1 MAVPKRSSDSSQS
14 VSSGQRISSLPLMI
28 VGGIIVLFAM
38 GIMYAAGQ
46 RVPEVREF
54 EQASVV
60 ETLSAEQEFETIS
73 FVEGQRDGMVNAVAP
88 VEVSAALPEDDRQ
101 KRLSDQMKKMIED
114 QKLKEMRESQ
124 DIQDRMMKHQI
135 DLAQQA
141 VEGGMSVSGIGRGS
155 PDPVTSIN
163 ASSSPNNASGG
174 RTQPGNAANF
184 QDLVSSISGGTQ
196 GGSPG
201 GGRSLA
207 NSAAA
212 AQLSST
218 DVSGVAAA
226 QEFTG
231 GNYRDDFTLFE
242 RSRTP
247 SSKYQLITGTLIPG
261 VMISAVNSELPG
273 DLVGQVSQ
281 DVYDSVTG
289 QYLLIPKGSK
299 LFGRYDA
306 FAALGAERLLMVWD
320 RLVMPDG
327 ETLTLGSIQGYDDR
341 GRAGGKDRVITHF
354 FRTLGNALLLS
365 VATAGTEAL
374 VDSADSSSNIFS
386 DITANFGNNTTGAL
400 DEYLRSRL
408 RIRPTLEIRS
418 GFRFNILVNRD
429 ITFPEPFEF
438 GYTRTGAPQ

>member
-1 MAVPKRSSDSSQS
+1 MAVPDKSSEKPRS
-14 VSSGQRISSLPLMI
+14 VSSGQRISSLPLII

-54 EQASVV
+54 EQSAIV
-60 ETLSAEQEFETIS
+60 ETLSAEQEFETIT
-73 FVEGQRDGMVNAVAP
+73 FADGQRDGMVNAVVP
-88 VEVSAALPEDDRQ
+88 VEVGASLPEDDKQ
-101 KRLSDQMKKMIED
+101 KRLSDQMRAIIED
-114 QKLKEMRESQ
+114 QKLQEMRESNE
-124 DIQDRMMKHQI
+124 IQDRMIKHQLE
-135 DLAQQA
+135 LAQQA

-155 PDPVTSIN
+155 PRPITTIN
-163 ASSSPNNASGG
+163 PSSSPNNASGS
-174 RTQPGNAANF
+174 RSQSANAANF
-184 QDLVSSISGGTQ
+184 EDIVSSLSGGNQ
-196 GGSPG
+196 GGSSG
-201 GGRSLA
+201 DGSSLA

-242 RSRTP
+242 RARTP
-247 SSKYQLITGTLIPG
+247 SSKFQLITGTLIPG

-289 QYLLIPKGSK
+289 RYLLIPKGSK
-299 LFGRYDA
+299 LFGRYDS

-327 ETLTLGSIQGYDDR
+327 ETLTLGSVQGYDDR

-354 FRTLGNALLLS
+354 FKTLGNALLLS

-374 VDSADSSSNIFS
+374 IDAADSSSNILS
-386 DITANFGNNTTGAL
+386 DITANFGSNTNGAL

-438 GYTRTGAPQ
+438 GYTRTGAQQ